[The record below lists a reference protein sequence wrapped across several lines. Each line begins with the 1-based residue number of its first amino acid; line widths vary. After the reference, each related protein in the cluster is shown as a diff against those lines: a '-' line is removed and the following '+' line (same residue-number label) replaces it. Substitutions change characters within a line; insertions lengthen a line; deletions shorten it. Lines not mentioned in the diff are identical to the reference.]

1 MKKSVF
7 ILGALMTFIIYGSCN
22 LIKIKPNLN
31 KVERQVI
38 KKDVEVKKEVLQYNT
53 NINKGIIENSNK
65 NYIEEITVKATPEPI
80 ELTATFRIDTAN
92 SLKGDTALKLV
103 DINDKSVS
111 VSIYQN
117 KRTNE
122 LTAKITSKYGSKDV
136 PFSELKIKR
145 NYSEN
150 SSKIDTTKIS
160 VDSNRTTLDSA
171 HISKEVSYTTEDK
184 QSWYSYILPI
194 LSALLLAYILYKLFK
209 KQK

>member
-7 ILGALMTFIIYGSCN
+7 IIVALMTFIVYGSCN
-22 LIKIKPNLN
+22 LISIKPNLE
-31 KVERQVI
+31 KVKRQVV
-38 KKDVEVKKEVLQYNT
+38 KKDVNVKKDALEYST
-53 NINKGIIENSNK
+53 KIDKGITENSNK
-65 NYIEEITVKATPEPI
+65 NYTEE
-80 ELTATFRIDTAN
+80 DTAN
-92 SLKGDTALKLV
+92 SLKGDTALKLI

-160 VDSNRTTLDSA
+160 VDSNRTTLDSSQ
-171 HISKEVSYTTEDK
+171 ISKEVSYPTEDK
-184 QSWYSYILPI
+184 QSWHSYILPI
-194 LSALLLAYILYKLFK
+194 LLALLLAYVLYKLFK
-209 KQK
+209 QK

>member
-7 ILGALMTFIIYGSCN
+7 IIGALMTFIVYGSCN
-22 LIKIKPNLN
+22 LISIKPNLE
-31 KVERQVI
+31 KVERQVV
-38 KKDVEVKKEVLQYNT
+38 KKDVDVKKDLLEYNT
-53 NINKGIIENSNK
+53 KIDKGITENSNK
-65 NYIEEITVKATPEPI
+65 NYTEEVTVKTNTEPI
-80 ELTATFRIDTAN
+80 ELTATFRVDTAN
-92 SLKGDTALKLV
+92 SLKGDTALKLI

-160 VDSNRTTLDSA
+160 VDSNRTILDSSQ
-171 HISKEVSYTTEDK
+171 ISKEVSYPTEDK
-184 QSWYSYILPI
+184 QSWHSYILPI
-194 LSALLLAYILYKLFK
+194 LLALLLAYLLYKLFK
-209 KQK
+209 QK

>member
-7 ILGALMTFIIYGSCN
+7 IIGALMTFIVYGSCN
-22 LIKIKPNLN
+22 LISIKPNLE
-31 KVERQVI
+31 KVERQVV
-38 KKDVEVKKEVLQYNT
+38 KKDVDVKKDALQYNT
-53 NINKGIIENSNK
+53 KIDKGITENSNK
-65 NYIEEITVKATPEPI
+65 NYTEEVTVKTNPEPI
-80 ELTATFRIDTAN
+80 ELTANFRIDTTS
-92 SLKGDTALKLV
+92 SLRGDTALKLI

-136 PFSELKIKR
+136 FFSELKIKR

-160 VDSNRTTLDSA
+160 VDSNRTTLDSSQ
-171 HISKEVSYTTEDK
+171 ISKEVSYPTEDK
-184 QSWYSYILPI
+184 QSWHSYILPI
-194 LSALLLAYILYKLFK
+194 LLALLLAYLLYKLFK
-209 KQK
+209 QK

>member
-7 ILGALMTFIIYGSCN
+7 IIGALMTFIVYGSCN
-22 LIKIKPNLN
+22 LIKIKPNLE
-31 KVERQVI
+31 KVERQVV
-38 KKDVEVKKEVLQYNT
+38 KKDVDVKKDALQYST
-53 NINKGIIENSNK
+53 KIDKGITENSNK
-65 NYIEEITVKATPEPI
+65 NYTEEITVKTNPEPI
-80 ELTATFRIDTAN
+80 ELTANFRIDTTS
-92 SLKGDTALKLV
+92 SLKGDTALKLI

-122 LTAKITSKYGSKDV
+122 LTANITSKYGSKDV

-160 VDSNRTTLDSA
+160 VDSNRTTLDSSQ
-171 HISKEVSYTTEDK
+171 ISKEVSYPTEDK
-184 QSWYSYILPI
+184 QSWHSYILPI
-194 LSALLLAYILYKLFK
+194 LSVLLLAYVLYKFFK
-209 KQK
+209 HK

>member
-31 KVERQVI
+31 KVERQVV

-53 NINKGIIENSNK
+53 NINKGITENSNK
-65 NYIEEITVKATPEPI
+65 NYSEEITVKATPEPI
-80 ELTATFRIDTAN
+80 ELTANFRIDTTS

-122 LTAKITSKYGSKDV
+122 LTAKITSKGGSKDV

-160 VDSNRTTLDSA
+160 VDSNRTTLDSSQ
-171 HISKEVSYTTEDK
+171 ISKEVSYPTEDK
-184 QSWYSYILPI
+184 QSWHSYILPI
-194 LSALLLAYILYKLFK
+194 LLAVLLAYVLYKLFK
-209 KQK
+209 QK

>member
-7 ILGALMTFIIYGSCN
+7 IIGALMTFIVYGSCN
-22 LIKIKPNLN
+22 LISIKPNLE
-31 KVERQVI
+31 KVERQVV

-80 ELTATFRIDTAN
+80 ELTANFRIDTTS
-92 SLKGDTALKLV
+92 SLKGDTALKLI

-122 LTAKITSKYGSKDV
+122 LTAKVTSKYGSKDV

-160 VDSNRTTLDSA
+160 VDSNRTILDSSQ
-171 HISKEVSYTTEDK
+171 ISKEVSYPTEDK
-184 QSWYSYILPI
+184 QSWHSYILPI
-194 LSALLLAYILYKLFK
+194 LLALLLAYVLYKLFK
-209 KQK
+209 HK

>member
-7 ILGALMTFIIYGSCN
+7 ILGALMTFVIYSSCN
-22 LIKIKPNLN
+22 LIKIKPSLE
-31 KVERQVI
+31 KVERQTAKKDIAV
-38 KKDVEVKKEVLQYNT
+38 KKDVLEYSTK
-53 NINKGIIENSNK
+53 IDKGITENSNK
-65 NYIEEITVKATPEPI
+65 NYTEEITVKSNPEPI
-80 ELTATFRIDTAN
+80 ELTATFRIDTVN

-122 LTAKITSKYGSKDV
+122 LTAKITSKGGSKDV

-160 VDSNRTTLDSA
+160 VDSNRTILDSSQ
-171 HISKEVSYTTEDK
+171 ISKEVRYTTEDK
-184 QSWYSYILPI
+184 QSWHSYILPI
-194 LSALLLAYILYKLFK
+194 LSALLLVYVLYKLFK
-209 KQK
+209 HK